1 MADGIVMRWGWRVGP
16 FLLAAVMAGCYAG
29 VFAHTYQVGGTE
41 AALGEEHE
49 MDYPAHDAFL
59 LTQDALRGQGI
70 LFDVKPDDS
79 LVTYWQKPDQPG
91 GILSGL
97 VGAEPGYR
105 YEIQVV
111 PEGAVK
117 SKVVVNLRVRDIPDS
132 DLDQYRAST
141 RLDLF
146 HKIDEVAKLT
156 PPPSNLPR
164 TGGVNFTLLPHE
176 DLAALAKRVTGSA
189 DNWREIAKDNGISSP
204 SDVTPFETIWVRN
217 SLLKGAPIRPPT
229 SDASEK

>member
-1 MADGIVMRWGWRVGP
+1 MADGVAMKWSRRAWP
-16 FLLAAVMAGCYAG
+16 SFLAVAIAGCYAG

-41 AALGEEHE
+41 AAVGEEHE

-59 LTQDALRGQGI
+59 LTQDALRGEGI

-79 LVTYWQKPDQPG
+79 LVTYWQKPDKPG

-111 PEGAVK
+111 PEGAAK
-117 SKVVVNLRVRDIPDS
+117 SKVVVNLRIEDIPDS
-132 DLDQYRAST
+132 ELDHYKASA

-164 TGGVNFTLLPHE
+164 TGGVNFTLLPNE
-176 DLAALAKRVTGSA
+176 DLRGLAKRVTGSG
-189 DNWREIAKDNGISSP
+189 DNWHEIARDNGISSP
-204 SDVTPFETIWVRN
+204 SDVTAFETIWVRN
-217 SLLKGAPIRPPT
+217 SLLKDAPVRPAT
-229 SDASEK
+229 SDASKK